1 MACKM
6 IPVLPIL
13 VLLLSFSLFLPP
25 SLTTGSHLIGNK
37 VKQES
42 RRNLIGVHPGPGGHG
57 PSGYVPRG
65 PDRCC

>member
-1 MACKM
+1 CFAF
-6 IPVLPIL
+6 IVG
-13 VLLLSFSLFLPP
+13 VN
-25 SLTTGSHLIGNK
+25 TVGNK